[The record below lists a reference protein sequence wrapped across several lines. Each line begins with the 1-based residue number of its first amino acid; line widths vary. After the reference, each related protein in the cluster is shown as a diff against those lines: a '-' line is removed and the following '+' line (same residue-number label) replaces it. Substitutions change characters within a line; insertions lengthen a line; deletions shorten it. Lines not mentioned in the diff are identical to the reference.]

1 LATLLQGKLD
11 NKVKSMKVRKLG
23 NLKVTGYWAKIASNN
38 GDISVAV
45 KVGFSKGT
53 DKSTEYA
60 FGVAI
65 GGGIGFPPA
74 AIGAAAAASIK
85 RTVSESMSLSE
96 ETTVTVACKSINFG
110 E

>member
-1 LATLLQGKLD
+1 LATYLQGILD
-11 NKVKSMKVRKLG
+11 NKLKSMKVRKVG
-23 NLKVTGYWAKIASNN
+23 ALKVTGYWAKIASNN
-38 GDISVAV
+38 GAINVAV

-53 DKSTEYA
+53 DKTTEYA

-74 AIGAAAAASIK
+74 AIGGAAAASIK
-85 RTVSESMSLSE
+85 RSVSESMSLSE
-96 ETTVTVACKSINFG
+96 ETTVSVAC